1 MFKGGPS
8 LKKLGM
14 LEAPYVA
21 RHRRTVVASKI
32 QDKANAAGLI
42 RMNNMVTEEDGIE
55 NFRLKQLQTPDEIGP
70 SINHT
75 LTPASVTGQLGST
88 VYLHCVVHNRAQK
101 TVTWLRRSDYHI
113 LTVGSLTYTSDER
126 FSSSARTLQGKDTFT
141 FPLAANRGSDSIVA
155 ATTTEH
161 SAWHSPDRGT
171 SSPDR
176 TEDWMLQIRG
186 VTIADAGEYE
196 CQINTQHPL
205 ISTHINLIVLAPHAQ
220 IVEAPELYVNS
231 GSTIALT
238 CVIHDCP
245 QPLTH
250 IFWYHQDKVRFR
262 KRSAPLS
269 WHQTWLEVWFLGIAI
284 NGSGHKYLACLFIWL
299 LQSIPAGIRVLL
311 LILALHP
318 SMSMF
323 YKASSRAELG
333 ARSSTAAKNAHLRP
347 ASKKSISS
355 ISGFSPV
362 SKSAPGSS
370 LDNPENHHTSAMQ
383 QGTRLTTTSILQFHM
398 QSPGCTRQ
406 LQDTGCAA
414 TLLCLN
420 GYHQRQCVNSDFV

>member
-1 MFKGGPS
+1 MS
-8 LKKLGM
+8 
-14 LEAPYVA
+14 PYVA

-250 IFWYHQDKVRFR
+250 IFWYHQDKV
-262 KRSAPLS
+262 
-269 WHQTWLEVWFLGIAI
+269 I
-284 NGSGHKYLACLFIWL
+284 NYERHVNVSMERPG
-299 LQSIPAGIRVLL
+299 SIPEEVRTSKLASDMVRGLVLGDRHKWIWTQISRL
-311 LILALHP
+311 LIHMASTEHSGRYTCAPVDSSPASVHVHVLQAEEHLGSRRSHD
-318 SMSMF
+318 
-323 YKASSRAELG
+323 ASSA
-333 ARSSTAAKNAHLRP
+333 SSTGNSRIIEGGSILDRP
-347 ASKKSISS
+347 
-355 ISGFSPV
+355 
-362 SKSAPGSS
+362 
-370 LDNPENHHTSAMQ
+370 
-383 QGTRLTTTSILQFHM
+383 RLTLSFLKGLPLLAFELLFLFVVAKTT
-398 QSPGCTRQ
+398 
-406 LQDTGCAA
+406 
-414 TLLCLN
+414 
-420 GYHQRQCVNSDFV
+420 